1 MLTSDTKTTTS
12 GSEHQTPESRIAQ
25 RWPNL
30 EELSPPMKA
39 FSVQSN
45 GGDLGEGVW
54 GMDGDKSEWSLG
66 FWMGKLSWLKREYVL
81 DLVTFSLLC

>member
-1 MLTSDTKTTTS
+1 
-12 GSEHQTPESRIAQ
+12 
-25 RWPNL
+25 
-30 EELSPPMKA
+30 MKA

-81 DLVTFSLLC
+81 YLVTFSLLC